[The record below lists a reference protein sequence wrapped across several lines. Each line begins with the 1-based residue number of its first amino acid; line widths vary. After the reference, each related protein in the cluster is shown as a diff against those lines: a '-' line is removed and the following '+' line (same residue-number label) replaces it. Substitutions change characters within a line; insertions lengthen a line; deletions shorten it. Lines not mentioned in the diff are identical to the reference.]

1 MAGWCKG
8 STLGSEPKD
17 FGSIPG
23 PATMRKGVQVLKKR
37 LTSFFLVLV
46 LSFSLSLPA
55 FAVDDNNYYS
65 LPPVGGSGSSVAMDW
80 PVNPAEFSN
89 DDSRT
94 LSNIWSYIQYFTF
107 SPSSWGSN
115 SLFGFL
121 EKIYDRLPSNLSTN
135 FQLIGSGR
143 GTNSMLDEIAKW
155 TMFSYNYLSSDN
167 IAGNLGN
174 IQRNTLATS
183 DRVLDSNSLLGSIN
197 NAVSGINGYATENTL
212 SSFSSHVDNIF
223 YPLVQGVTDS
233 YTDYNRYRIWI
244 PVTGKNGYVSFGA
257 YLEEMNRIFTSR
269 WTGLSNVT
277 IFGMLQDLRDTLASE
292 DDRQLAE
299 NYKENREQAE
309 QDFLNGK
316 SGKTSLGKGDFSN
329 ASQVGGALNDTFNMG
344 GAAKVS
350 DFLSGFG
357 SAGTESQ
364 SWFSQTT
371 ANNLNAVEAGDG
383 SQGVST
389 FSDDGETMV
398 DVDPDPY
405 NMASIFD
412 RYDWLEGVNVD
423 D

>member
-1 MAGWCKG
+1 M
-8 STLGSEPKD
+8 L
-17 FGSIPG
+17 
-23 PATMRKGVQVLKKR
+23 KR
-37 LTSFFLVLV
+37 LTSFLLVLS

-55 FAVDDNNYYS
+55 FAVDDMDYYS
-65 LPPVGGSGSSVAMDW
+65 LPPVEGAPSLAVDW

-94 LSNIWSYIQYFTF
+94 LTRIYEIIQYLYL
-107 SPSSWGSN
+107 SPASWQSN
-115 SLFGFL
+115 SVIGFL
-121 EKIYDRLPSNLSTN
+121 EKIYERLPSNLGTN
-135 FQLIGSGR
+135 FALQGGD
-143 GTNSMLDEIAKW
+143 GTNAILDGIRGW
-155 TMFSYNYLSSDN
+155 VMQTYNYLSSDN

-174 IQRNTLATS
+174 IQRNTAAS
-183 DRVLDSNSLLGSIN
+183 ADRLLSLVT
-197 NAVSGINGYATENTL
+197 AVSGIDGFATENTL
-212 SSFSSHVDNIF
+212 KFFSGSFSSFSDVWQLLYDKPTWEVGIKSDGSSVLTNYKTYLGNALREISYDTLLY
-223 YPLVQGVTDS
+223 YPDRLTL
-233 YTDYNRYRIWI
+233 R
-244 PVTGKNGYVSFGA
+244 
-257 YLEEMNRIFTSR
+257 
-269 WTGLSNVT
+269 
-277 IFGMLQDLRDTLASE
+277 GMVKRLQETLASD

-309 QDFLNGK
+309 KDFLSGK

-357 SAGTESQ
+357 SAGSESQ
-364 SWFSQTT
+364 AWFSQTT

-383 SQGVST
+383 TQGVST

-412 RYDWLEGVNVD
+412 RYSWLEGVNMD